1 MDDLFEIFPDLPW
14 VPGKAAAE
22 RVRERRERDAR
33 VRRVREL
40 AERNAARFR
49 AIQRQTRE
57 RLASVRAT
65 SPRPGDRID
74 AGRISRGPRAIRRR
88 PV

>member
-22 RVRERRERDAR
+22 RARDRRERDAR
-33 VRRVREL
+33 VRQVRAL

-49 AIQRQTRE
+49 AVQQRTRE
-57 RLASVRAT
+57 RIASMRAQAH
-65 SPRPGDRID
+65 RPGESID
-74 AGRISRGPRAIRRR
+74 AGRLSRAPRAVRRR